1 MFDMKPLP
9 GDHNLVRD
17 DGNKMVGIADQ
28 IHEAAR
34 TLVKVASY
42 DGYRGE
48 AVTALRENAKD
59 LAEVLNK
66 AEVRYRDAGTALQ
79 WYADRLHEAQVE
91 ANRAIARNANT
102 DVVGASAWVARAD
115 TEVLI
120 PTLDPQDKL
129 DAMREANRAH
139 TEAAHQA
146 AEVAAARWEYE
157 QAKHHLDVA
166 AVEAANRIHSANERS
181 ITDGFADHYKDFLS
195 KNQGWL
201 SPLLEALKVSLDA
214 VSDIC
219 LVVAVVVAASSL
231 VLGPEMLAVA
241 GFIYGISKVLSMASF
256 AVTWSRLLI
265 GDATYGDVV
274 MASLFVV
281 AGSVI
286 GKLLKVKN
294 AGIAG
299 KELEKEVT
307 RKGFQYKWGFADSW
321 HASQY
326 MKPSS
331 ADELKEPVNILWD
344 VTSGPL
350 QDAYS
355 DWADISAGGGSV
367 WNTKPF
373 EVQAPQSAG
382 DYTGIDVSATVRDNF
397 GVASPDAPFVAT
409 PCKVE
414 LAA

>member
-1 MFDMKPLP
+1 
-9 GDHNLVRD
+9 
-17 DGNKMVGIADQ
+17 
-28 IHEAAR
+28 
-34 TLVKVASY
+34 
-42 DGYRGE
+42 
-48 AVTALRENAKD
+48 
-59 LAEVLNK
+59 
-66 AEVRYRDAGTALQ
+66 
-79 WYADRLHEAQVE
+79 
-91 ANRAIARNANT
+91 
-102 DVVGASAWVARAD
+102 
-115 TEVLI
+115 
-120 PTLDPQDKL
+120 
-129 DAMREANRAH
+129 
-139 TEAAHQA
+139 
-146 AEVAAARWEYE
+146 
-157 QAKHHLDVA
+157 
-166 AVEAANRIHSANERS
+166 
-181 ITDGFADHYKDFLS
+181 
-195 KNQGWL
+195 
-201 SPLLEALKVSLDA
+201 
-214 VSDIC
+214 
-219 LVVAVVVAASSL
+219 
-231 VLGPEMLAVA
+231 MLAVA